1 MERTLESQI
10 VEGEVALI
18 VDYQPGKSVAVD
30 VLQGAMQMIE
40 ALDRLD
46 GVLLSS
52 VDTSLVPV
60 SILND
65 VQHSSLKMLLARA
78 LRGIPDEQISNLE
91 WKKWAGNLLVKG
103 KYKLLQ
109 HLDADAPDIRRM
121 LVELEPE
128 YSSLPQGLIG
138 YTPPV
143 VADVQ
148 SALDGVA
155 KARATLP
162 GQLVTIQTEL
172 GDIVLPET
180 AGTEEALILEEAQT
194 SVTNSGVE
202 FFKIKS
208 VDMLGKSQWTVLRN
222 QRLVK
227 VDMLHQG
234 WLDDYHMRRFV
245 ILPGDSLE
253 CRFEETIT
261 YDVDHNEVERS
272 LAVIEVIR
280 VVAPPTQQNLLS

>member
-18 VDYQPGKSVAVD
+18 IDYLPGKSVAVD
-30 VLQGAMQMIE
+30 VLQGAMRLIE
-40 ALDRLD
+40 AIDRLD

-52 VDTSLVPV
+52 VDTSLEPV

-65 VQHSSLKMLLARA
+65 VQHSSLKMMLARA
-78 LRGIPDEQISNLE
+78 LRGVPDEHLGCLE

-109 HLDADAPDIRRM
+109 HLDADAPEVRRM
-121 LVELEPE
+121 LIDLEPE
-128 YSSLPQGLIG
+128 YSNIPQGLIG
-138 YTPPV
+138 YTPPA

-148 SALDGVA
+148 AALEGVS
-155 KARATLP
+155 KARASLP
-162 GQLVTIQTEL
+162 GQTVTIQTEL
-172 GDIVLPET
+172 GDIDLPDV
-180 AGTEEALILEEAQT
+180 AGTEETIEQVEAQT

-234 WLDDYHMRRFV
+234 WLDAYQQRKFAL
-245 ILPGDSLE
+245 LPGDSLE
-253 CRFEETIT
+253 CRFEETIS
-261 YDVDHNEVERS
+261 YDVNHNEVERN
-272 LAVIEVIR
+272 LAIIEVIR
-280 VVAPPTQQNLLS
+280 VVPPPTQHNLI